1 MEASGPRHARFE
13 HHRSLPSVMTSH
25 ATNATA
31 SIPLF
36 DLARQWPELRDE
48 AMEIF
53 ETIAGQGA
61 FSLGTELAAF
71 ESEFAAYCGS
81 AECIGVSN
89 GTAAIELAL
98 RAAGVVA
105 GARVITVPH
114 TFIATLEAIAAIG
127 AVPVLVDIDPE
138 TRCLDPRRLAEAIDG
153 DVAAV
158 VPVHLYGRP
167 APMDEILEI
176 TARVGAAV
184 VEDTAQAHG
193 ATLGGRR
200 AGSIGTA
207 GAFSFY
213 PTKNLG
219 AFGDGG
225 AVVTG
230 DPELADAVRS
240 LRHHGSAADDANLH
254 VRIGGTERLDAL
266 QAAILRLKLARLD
279 GENAQRREAAARYR
293 ELLADQPVVLP
304 PGDPENGESV
314 YHLFC
319 VEVPER
325 DRVLAELRADGVG
338 AGAHYPT
345 PAHLQPGWTWLGYER
360 GDFPAAEHAA
370 AHALSLPI
378 FPGITEAEQERVAD
392 VLGRAIRS

>member
-1 MEASGPRHARFE
+1 
-13 HHRSLPSVMTSH
+13 MTTD

-48 AMEIF
+48 ALEIF
-53 ETIAGQGA
+53 ETIAGRGA

-71 ESEFAAYCGS
+71 EAEFAAYNDS
-81 AECIGVSN
+81 AECIGLSN

-98 RAAGVVA
+98 RAAGVEA
-105 GARVITVPH
+105 GSRVITVPH
-114 TFIATLEAIAAIG
+114 TFIATLEAIAGIG
-127 AVPVLVDIDPE
+127 ATPVLVDIDPE
-138 TRCLDPRRLAEAIDG
+138 TRCLDPRRLAEAMDG
-153 DVAAV
+153 DIAAV

-167 APMDEILEI
+167 APMDEILAI
-176 TARVGAAV
+176 CAGAGAAV

-225 AVVTG
+225 AVVTN
-230 DPELADAVRS
+230 DPEVAAAVRS
-240 LRHHGSAADDANLH
+240 LRHHGSAPDDANRH

-266 QAAILRLKLARLD
+266 QAAILRLKLPRLD
-279 GENAQRREAAARYR
+279 NDNLQRREAAARYR
-293 ELLADQPVVLP
+293 ELLADLPVVLP
-304 PGDPENGESV
+304 PGDPQDGASV
-314 YHLFC
+314 YHIFC

-325 DRVLAELRADGVG
+325 DRVLADLRADGVG

-345 PAHLQPGWTWLGYER
+345 PAHLQPGWSWLGYER

-370 AHALSLPI
+370 AHALSLPL

-392 VLGRAIRS
+392 VLASALER